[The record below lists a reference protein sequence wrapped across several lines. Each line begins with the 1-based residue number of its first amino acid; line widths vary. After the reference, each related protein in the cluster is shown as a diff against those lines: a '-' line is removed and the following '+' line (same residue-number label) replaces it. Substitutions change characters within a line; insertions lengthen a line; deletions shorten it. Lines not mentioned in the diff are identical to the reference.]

1 MLASLYAELEIAKVK
16 LVNALFMIII
26 LEPETILAFC

>member
-16 LVNALFMIII
+16 EVVNALFMIII
-26 LEPETILAFC
+26 LEPETI

>member
-16 LVNALFMIII
+16 EVVNALFMITA
-26 LEPETILAFC
+26 L